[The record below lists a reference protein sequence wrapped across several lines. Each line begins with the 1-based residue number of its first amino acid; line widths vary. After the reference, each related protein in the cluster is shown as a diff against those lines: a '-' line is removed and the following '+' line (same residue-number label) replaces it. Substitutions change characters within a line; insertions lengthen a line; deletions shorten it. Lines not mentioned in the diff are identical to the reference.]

1 MPTEASIKTNPT
13 GDHGREPGPLPAS
26 EHGAGQE
33 PTSQRLKPSEIRL
46 LALAS
51 AVVTA
56 NAYYIH
62 PIIARVAEDFGVSAA
77 MIGAVPS
84 LNQLALAVGIFLLLP
99 LGDRFSNRRLV
110 SIFVT
115 AQFLSISLMAIASEY
130 WLFVAGS
137 TLLGFFTIAPYLLPA
152 YVSKRVEASRLGAV
166 TAVLTTGIIAGILV
180 ARVGAGILGEYLG
193 WRTVYYLAAALML
206 AVSFMLPL
214 IMDGREGG
222 RRDGPRESYFG
233 LIFSLPA
240 VIAKFPEILLSGAIQ
255 GLSFGIFL
263 SVWLGLGLHLTSD
276 DMGYGVDIV
285 GYLAGFTLLNLIV
298 TPRLGAWAD
307 RTGARRARAIVAAVQ
322 LSGASL
328 LYVFGHSLWLL
339 MIPIVI
345 MNLAGP
351 VIDITGRMTFLSQD
365 SDVRTRLMTAYIMM
379 MFIGG
384 GVASWA
390 GTAAYDLAGWSGNAI
405 LALVMSFTVLSLA
418 LAALRYGGA
427 DAPQAAS
434 GD

>member
-1 MPTEASIKTNPT
+1 M
-13 GDHGREPGPLPAS
+13 
-26 EHGAGQE
+26 
-33 PTSQRLKPSEIRL
+33 
-46 LALAS
+46 
-51 AVVTA
+51 VTA

-62 PIIARVAEDFGVSAA
+62 PIIARVAEDFEVSAA

-84 LNQLALAVGIFLLLP
+84 LNQLALAVGIFFLLP
-99 LGDRFSNRRLV
+99 LGDRVSNRRLV

-115 AQFLSISLMAIASEY
+115 AQFLSITVMAFAGDY
-130 WLFVAGS
+130 WLFVTGS

-152 YVSKRVEASRLGAV
+152 YVSKRVEANRLGRV

-214 IMDGREGG
+214 IMDEREGAKMPG
-222 RRDGPRESYFG
+222 RREGYFR
-233 LIFSLPA
+233 LIFSLPG

-263 SVWLGLGLHLTSD
+263 SVWLGLGLHLTSEE
-276 DMGYGVDIV
+276 MGYGVDIV

-298 TPRLGAWAD
+298 TPRLGTWAD
-307 RTGARRARAIVAAVQ
+307 RTGARKARLVVSIVQ
-322 LSGASL
+322 LTGASML
-328 LYVFGHSLWLL
+328 WVFGHSLWLL

-351 VIDITGRMTFLSQD
+351 MIDITGRMTFLNQES
-365 SDVRTRLMTAYIMM
+365 SVRTRLMTVYIMM

-384 GVASWA
+384 GMASWA
-390 GTAAYDLAGWSGNAI
+390 GTAAYDLAGWHGNAL
-405 LALVMSFTVLSLA
+405 LALVMSLTVLSLA
-418 LAALRYGGA
+418 VLALRHGGE
-427 DAPQAAS
+427 DLPQR
-434 GD
+434 D

>member
-1 MPTEASIKTNPT
+1 MSVP
-13 GDHGREPGPLPAS
+13 GD
-26 EHGAGQE
+26 QE
-33 PTSQRLKPSEIRL
+33 QSDQPQQRLKPAQIRL

-62 PIIARVAEDFGVSAA
+62 PIIARVAEDFGVSAS

-115 AQFLSISLMAIASEY
+115 AQFLSISVMAIAGEF
-130 WLFVAGS
+130 WLFLAGS

-152 YVSKRVEASRLGAV
+152 YVSKRVEAARLGRV

-180 ARVGAGILGEYLG
+180 ARVGAGVLGEYFG
-193 WRTVYYLAAALML
+193 WRTVYYLAAGLML

-214 IMDGREGG
+214 IMDEREGA
-222 RRDGPRESYFG
+222 RRDTPHQGYLR
-233 LIFSLPA
+233 LIFSLPG
-240 VIAKFPEILLSGAIQ
+240 VIARFPEILLSGAIQ

-263 SVWLGLGLHLTSD
+263 SVWLGLGLHLTSEE
-276 DMGYGVDIV
+276 MGYGVDIV

-307 RTGARRARAIVAAVQ
+307 RTGARKARAIVSAVQ

-351 VIDITGRMTFLSQD
+351 MIDITGRMTFLSQD
-365 SDVRTRLMTAYIMM
+365 SEVRTRLMTAYIMM

-405 LALVMSFTVLSLA
+405 LAFVMSLTVLSLT
-418 LAALRYGGA
+418 LIALRFGARDKAGGVR
-427 DAPQAAS
+427 